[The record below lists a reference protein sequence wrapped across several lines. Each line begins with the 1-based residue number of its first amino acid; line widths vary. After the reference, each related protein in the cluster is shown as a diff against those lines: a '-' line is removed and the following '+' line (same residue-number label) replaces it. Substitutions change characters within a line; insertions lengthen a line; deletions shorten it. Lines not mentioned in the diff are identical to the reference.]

1 MPSREAKV
9 IEQKALTETWSGVGA
24 RRFGCFT
31 RRGCALGWGAESAR
45 TTGAGQTPNTGQ
57 SKGRHGDHK
66 RNTKISVNTNNVLR
80 NLGSEL
86 HL

>member
-9 IEQKALTETWSGVGA
+9 IEPKAPLK
-24 RRFGCFT
+24 
-31 RRGCALGWGAESAR
+31 LGAELARGVWGVLPGEAVLWAGEQTSAL

-66 RNTKISVNTNNVLR
+66 RNTKISVSTNNVFR